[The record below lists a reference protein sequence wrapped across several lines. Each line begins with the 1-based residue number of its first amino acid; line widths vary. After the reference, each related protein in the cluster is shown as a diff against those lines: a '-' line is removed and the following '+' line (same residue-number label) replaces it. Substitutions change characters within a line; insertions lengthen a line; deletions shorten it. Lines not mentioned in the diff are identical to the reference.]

1 MSTVAR
7 GMTADELLRLPRGKY
22 RYELVKGE
30 LLTMSPAGSEHGA
43 ITQRLA
49 TLLDQ
54 YVTAKS
60 LGLVFGAET
69 GFLIAI
75 DPDTV
80 RGPDIAFIHA
90 GRISVGGPPEGY
102 WPGAPDLAVEV
113 VSPGDTAKEVDDKV
127 GEWLGAGCQVVWI
140 VRPRQKTVVVHR
152 AGGQAHTVSVDEVL
166 DGGSLLPG
174 FQCRVAE
181 IFSVIPG

>member
-1 MSTVAR
+1 MSTVAKVV
-7 GMTADELLRLPRGKY
+7 TADELLRLPRGKF

-30 LLTMSPAGSEHGA
+30 LLTMSPAGSAHGA

-54 YVTAKS
+54 YVTADG

-69 GFLIAI
+69 GFLIEV

-80 RGPDIAFIHA
+80 RAPDIAFIHS
-90 GRISVGGPPEGY
+90 GRISAGGLPEGF

-113 VSPGDTAKEVDDKV
+113 VSPGDTAKEVDEKV
-127 GEWLGAGCQVVWI
+127 AEWLGAGCQSVWI
-140 VRPRQKTVVVHR
+140 VRPRQQTVVVHH
-152 AGGQAHTVSVDEVL
+152 AGEQPCTLAVENTL

-174 FQCRVAE
+174 FHCLVSE